1 MTEKNKGKN
10 KDHFEH
16 FQGRIACGKSKA
28 SSLDA
33 WIPTGRHGGPSTHLK
48 DDPDS
53 SVSPSCVYVK
63 SHGGHLP
70 VSLETWISVAT
81 HHPFGERSCL
91 LKPQRLCE
99 NIRVHL

>member
-53 SVSPSCVYVK
+53 SVRPSCVYVK

-70 VSLETWISVAT
+70 VSLETWISVAFRCT
-81 HHPFGERSCL
+81 HASLWRAKLPIEAT
-91 LKPQRLCE
+91 E
-99 NIRVHL
+99 AV